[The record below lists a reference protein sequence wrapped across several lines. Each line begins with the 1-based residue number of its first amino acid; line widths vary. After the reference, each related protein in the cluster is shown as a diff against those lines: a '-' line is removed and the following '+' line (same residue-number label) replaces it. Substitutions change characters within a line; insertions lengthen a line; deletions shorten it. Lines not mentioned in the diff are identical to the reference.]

1 MGFADAALF
10 FAPDASFGEAE
21 GVEETEGVEGALF

>member
-10 FAPDASFGEAE
+10 FAPDASFGEAD
-21 GVEETEGVEGALF
+21 GVEETVRVAGALF